1 MASVNVIELTDA
13 NFDAEI
19 GSAGTPVLVDFWAPW
34 CGPCRMIAPLID
46 EIADEKV
53 GAVKVGKVNV
63 DDNPETAAKFRIQAI
78 PTILIFKNGEKRDQI
93 TGLTSKGDLVARL
106 EATA

>member
-1 MASVNVIELTDA
+1 MASPNVIELTDA
-13 NFDAEI
+13 NFDSEVL
-19 GSAGTPVLVDFWAPW
+19 GSGTPVLVDFWAPW

-46 EIADEKV
+46 EIADEKA

-78 PTILIFKNGEKRDQI
+78 PTILIFKGGEKKEQI
-93 TGLTSKGDLVARL
+93 TGLTSKADLVSKL
-106 EATA
+106 EAA